1 MVDQTFS
8 YKVVDRVE
16 KGFGQTST
24 TKLKKVAAKTASA
37 ANGKDTKREEAE
49 LKLKPI
55 LDQISLEQTGKSM
68 TKKALATTV
77 NRLLTDHQ
85 VPPMLH
91 MPIMDIVRDD
101 NWLAANASRYEFTF
115 NASENNISF

>member
-1 MVDQTFS
+1 MKSAV
-8 YKVVDRVE
+8 
-16 KGFGQTST
+16 ST
-24 TKLKKVAAKTASA
+24 